1 MSGES
6 RGWNGAGIG
15 VGIESGFGTSVAAGN
30 WLKVEKENL
39 KENKVP
45 RRRRSIH
52 PVATAAAQA
61 AHPQVA
67 RYFGMNIP
75 GGTITLE
82 GVYEG
87 LDRLFYHFFG
97 APSQSDDGNAA
108 YTHTYPNA
116 VDLPAHPGLTLIA
129 DRDTTSLTLAGA
141 FIQSMQFTVV
151 PEEAMQIIATV
162 ASQKSAF
169 SGAGVSPSFPSEEYF
184 IEDYQTKLQVSVN
197 EGAYADLEFD
207 GFQLTYGKNLRM
219 VPAHDGATA
228 GVRQPTRAGYPA
240 IAGQFARLY
249 QSTTY
254 YDEYAA
260 LDNIGLKL
268 VCAATAI
275 AGTGS
280 TVYGFSI
287 EMKACIIQGTG
298 PETDDEGPRVETI
311 DFEADTNSTN
321 PAVIVVTTNEVDT
334 SAF

>member
-15 VGIESGFGTSVAAGN
+15 VGIETTFGTPVAAGN

-67 RYFGMNIP
+67 RYFGMNVP

-87 LDRLFYHFFG
+87 LDRLLYHFFG
-97 APSQSDDGNAA
+97 APTQTNDGFGA
-108 YTHTYPNA
+108 YTHTYPNS
-116 VDLPAHPGLTLIA
+116 VDFPAKPGLTIIA

-141 FIQSMQFTVV
+141 FVQSMQFTVV
-151 PEEAMQIIATV
+151 PEEAMQIVATV
-162 ASQKSAF
+162 ASQKSTF
-169 SGAGVSPSFPSEEYF
+169 SGAGVSPSFPSQEYF
-184 IEDYQTKLQVSVN
+184 IEDYQTKLQISVN

-207 GFQLTYGKNLRM
+207 GFQLAYGKNLRM

-228 GVRQPTRAGYPA
+228 GVRQPIRSGYPA
-240 IAGQFARLY
+240 ISGQVARLY
-249 QSTTY
+249 QNATY

-260 LDNIGLKL
+260 LDNLGLKL
-268 VCAATAI
+268 VCTATAI
-275 AGTGS
+275 AGIGT
-280 TVYGFSI
+280 TVYACSI
-287 EMKACIIQGTG
+287 EMKACIVMDTG
-298 PETDDEGPRVETI
+298 PVTDDEGPRVETI
-311 DFEADTNSTN
+311 DFEVDTNSTN
-321 PAVIVVTTNEVDT
+321 AAVIVVTTNEVDSST
-334 SAF
+334 F